1 MTAAVTRKRAKNSE
15 NIGGAGTFVAFAQ
28 REGQSE
34 VQVALGVSQPTSA
47 SISNQHQLE
56 GGHVFSRGHLGSL
69 IKYLKVKSE
78 LRICNL

>member
-1 MTAAVTRKRAKNSE
+1 MTAAVTRKRAKNFK
-15 NIGGAGTFVAFAQ
+15 NIGAGTFVAFAQ

-69 IKYLKVKSE
+69 IKYLKVQQ
-78 LRICNL
+78 